1 MTGNAGVQ
9 IRQREWTVENTA
21 HLRQPRRL
29 NPDKLIAARH
39 AAGIDTQWQMA
50 ALIGMT
56 RGRYN
61 RWEQPDP
68 PTNLPHRIVG
78 PLLTILGVLWAD
90 ISDPI
95 P

>member
-1 MTGNAGVQ
+1 MNGNIGV
-9 IRQREWTVENTA
+9 REGLRKWTVENTA
-21 HLRQPRRL
+21 HLRQPRQL
-29 NPDKLIAARH
+29 NPDKLIAARL

-50 ALIGMT
+50 DLIGMT

-61 RWEQPDP
+61 RWEQPNP
-68 PTNLPHRIVG
+68 PTNLPHRIVA
-78 PLLTILGVLWAD
+78 PMLTILGVQWDD